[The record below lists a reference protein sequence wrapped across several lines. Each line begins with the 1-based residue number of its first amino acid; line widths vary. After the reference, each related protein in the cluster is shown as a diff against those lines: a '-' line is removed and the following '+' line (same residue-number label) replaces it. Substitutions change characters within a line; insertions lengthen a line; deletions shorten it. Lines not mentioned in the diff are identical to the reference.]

1 MDIFIPIFMSIQQ
14 INKRMYIYAIGT
26 PNKQKIGVSNNVDQ
40 RLATL
45 QTGNS
50 EKLTIHSTIEVSDA
64 MAFKFE
70 KFVHHDQAHKRIL
83 GEWFDIAETDIKQ
96 LFTYY
101 EITLDTLLSRIS

>member
-1 MDIFIPIFMSIQQ
+1 
-14 INKRMYIYAIGT
+14 MYIYAIGT

-50 EKLTIHSTIEVSDA
+50 EKLTIHSTIEVADDI
-64 MAFKFE
+64 AFKFE
-70 KFVHHDQAHKRIL
+70 KFVHLDQSHKRIL
-83 GEWFDIAETDIKQ
+83 GEWFDMESSEVKQ